1 VLAYNSQV
9 EGADDSALLDSANHR
24 IVLVD
29 ADGNNRQE
37 ISLKPQGSIEAFP
50 IDSIDWG
57 PTRD

>member
-9 EGADDSALLDSANHR
+9 EGADSSTLLDRANDR

-29 ADGNNRQE
+29 AEGNSRQE
-37 ISLKPQGSIEAFP
+37 ISLKPQGSVEAFP

-57 PTRD
+57 PARD